1 MNLKTTAEERAS
13 GRDLFAED
21 WDPADVQ
28 DAPTRLLR
36 ALDDIDTL
44 LAEVERLRAG
54 IADIRRIEA
63 AFSLAP
69 RLSGARAAMN
79 AISTVLGPLE
89 TK

>member
-63 AFSLAP
+63 AFAP
-69 RLSGARAAMN
+69 VSMVEARRSIN
-79 AISTVLGPLE
+79 EISTFLGPLE